1 MAARAD
7 TLIEL
12 IDVLGE
18 DAVARLRLHFGGTS
32 LYVPFSLPE
41 EHRICRALGR
51 EVADKLVAWGGGSRV
66 SVPKSDP
73 VNLRARILQMR
84 EEKRTTGQI
93 AIELGLSER
102 HVFRILKGAR
112 DNASA

>member
-18 DAVARLRLHFGGTS
+18 DAVERLRQHFGGTE
-32 LYVPFSLPE
+32 LYVPFGLPD

-51 EVADKLVAWGGGSRV
+51 EIADKLVSWAGGGRV
-66 SVPKSDP
+66 QVPKCDP
-73 VNLRARILQMR
+73 VNLRERVLRLRQD
-84 EEKRTTGQI
+84 KRTAGEI
-93 AIELGLSER
+93 AVEVGISER
-102 HVFRILKGAR
+102 HVWRVLKEAR
-112 DNASA
+112 NDATA